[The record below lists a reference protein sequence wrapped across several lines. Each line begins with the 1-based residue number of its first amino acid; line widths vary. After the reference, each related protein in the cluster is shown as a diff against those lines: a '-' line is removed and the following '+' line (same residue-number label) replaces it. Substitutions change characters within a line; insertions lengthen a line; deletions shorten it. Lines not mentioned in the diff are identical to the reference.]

1 MAQIQ
6 KKIKKIKKSRLGLE
20 KETLQKTLFTS
31 VLTIAREIS
40 QKGQRERS

>member
-6 KKIKKIKKSRLGLE
+6 KKKKKNGRLDLE

-40 QKGQRERS
+40 QKNQRERS